1 MRLPRSTRTIHRILC
16 EQGRIFHRLPTLG
29 EPQERPE
36 PMQQW
41 QLDFKDASS
50 VPADPQGKQQHVV
63 ETLNVID
70 MGTSVLL
77 AAHVAPDFTAE
88 TALQA
93 LAQTFQQHGLPHSI
107 RLDRDP
113 RWVGAPQGSDFPS
126 AVLRFCRSLGIGVL
140 VCDPRH
146 PQQNGWVE
154 RYHRSYG
161 EECLDRYRPR
171 TVEEVRQVT
180 ATFVEH
186 YNWQRPHQ
194 GVACGNRPPRVAHPE
209 LPALPRV
216 PDVVNADGWVRQ
228 LDGQHLVRQVN
239 RHGSVTVNLAHYY
252 LSRSLAGQRVTLR
265 IDGVN
270 GLLLVQHPHLRRK
283 SFPRKRLAASGLALS
298 ALSGLDAAGGI
309 ARTPSAC
316 STAASGLS
324 TGSGLPL
331 MLRCQEAVVLTML
344 VSHTAVAPNADPHRS
359 QNAPRPARPP
369 TSSKS
374 DRACQVETITRVG
387 ILSGSQRR
395 REFASSHSSA
405 QLPLFLS

>member
-1 MRLPRSTRTIHRILC
+1 
-16 EQGRIFHRLPTLG
+16 
-29 EPQERPE
+29 
-36 PMQQW
+36 MQHW
-41 QLDFKDASS
+41 QLDCKDAAS
-50 VPADPQGKQQHVV
+50 VPADPHGKQQHVV

-70 MGTSVLL
+70 VGTSVLL

-113 RWVGAPQGSDFPS
+113 RWVGAPQGSDFPA

-154 RYHRSYG
+154 RSHRSYG
-161 EECLDRYRPR
+161 QACLDRYRPS

-180 ATFVEH
+180 ATCVEH
-186 YNWQRPHQ
+186 SNWQRPHQ

-216 PDVVNADGWVRQ
+216 PDVVNADGWLRH
-228 LDGQHLVRQVN
+228 LHGQHLVRQVN

-270 GLLLVQHPHLRRK
+270 GLLHVQHPHLRRK
-283 SFPRKRLAASGLALS
+283 SFPLKGLQRQALPYQRY
-298 ALSGLDAAGGI
+298 LD
-309 ARTPSAC
+309 
-316 STAASGLS
+316 
-324 TGSGLPL
+324 L
-331 MLRCQEAVVLTML
+331 MLQEASRERRLL
-344 VSHTAVAPNADPHRS
+344 
-359 QNAPRPARPP
+359 AR
-369 TSSKS
+369 
-374 DRACQVETITRVG
+374 
-387 ILSGSQRR
+387 QRR
-395 REFASSHSSA
+395 RASQQGQDS
-405 QLPLFLS
+405 P